1 MSANLSRQ
9 WLNRAEEDLAVARLV
24 LKEDHIAHA
33 CFLSQQC
40 IEKTL
45 KAYLIARV
53 NQYPRTHNL
62 IDLLN
67 LCRQIDSTFSQFHAE
82 CADIDQY
89 YIPTR
94 YPEGIPGIAP
104 LGMPST
110 TAAENAV
117 AAAEHILQFV
127 TQKLE

>member
-1 MSANLSRQ
+1 MTASLPRQ
-9 WLNRAEEDLAVARLV
+9 WLDQAEEDLAVARLV

-45 KAYLIARV
+45 KGYLIAKV

-62 IDLLN
+62 VDLLN
-67 LCRQIDSTFSQFHAE
+67 LCRKIDSTFSQFHTV

-104 LGMPST
+104 LGVPST
-110 TAAENAV
+110 TAAESAIG
-117 AAAEHILQFV
+117 AAERILEFV
-127 TQKLE
+127 AEKFN